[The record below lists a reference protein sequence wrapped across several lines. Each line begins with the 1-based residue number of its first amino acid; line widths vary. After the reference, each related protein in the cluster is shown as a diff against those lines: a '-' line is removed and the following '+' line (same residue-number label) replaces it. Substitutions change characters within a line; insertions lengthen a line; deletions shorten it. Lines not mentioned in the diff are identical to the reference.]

1 MAYILGFF
9 TADGSMIKNKR
20 GAHFIEFYIKDK
32 DLLGKIRKSLHSN
45 HKIKTRERNGWTAYR
60 LQIGSKEMFND
71 LLKLGLQSR
80 KSKRISLPNVPQKYF
95 SHFARGYFDGD
106 GSVWCGFQHKN
117 DRRNATKVLS
127 TRFTSI
133 NRNFLETFGTRL
145 ADLIHTS
152 CNPSILFYS
161 GAYRLGYSSHDSV
174 RLYNLFYSQNP
185 KLYLLRK
192 KKIFEK
198 FMDR

>member
-9 TADGSMIKNKR
+9 CADGSMIKNKR
-20 GAHFIEFYIKDK
+20 GAHFIEFGITDK
-32 DLLGKIRKSLHSN
+32 DLLE
-45 HKIKTRERNGWTAYR
+45 KIKKSFGSDHRINTRRRKGFISYR
-60 LQIGSKEMFND
+60 LQIGSKGMFED
-71 LLKLGLQSR
+71 LLKLRLQPR

-95 SHFARGYFDGD
+95 SHFSRGYFDGD

-127 TRFTSI
+127 TRFTSS

-152 CNPSILFYS
+152 GNPSILFYS
-161 GAYRLGYSSHDSV
+161 RAYRLGYSSHDSI
-174 RLYNLFYSQNP
+174 RLYNFFYSRNP